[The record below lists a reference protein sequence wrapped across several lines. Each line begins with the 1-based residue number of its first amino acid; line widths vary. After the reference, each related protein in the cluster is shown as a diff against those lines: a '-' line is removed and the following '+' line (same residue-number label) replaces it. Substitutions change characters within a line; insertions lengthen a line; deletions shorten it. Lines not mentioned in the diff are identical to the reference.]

1 MVDSLTV
8 TYWYW
13 QTLVSEN
20 SPFEHF
26 LVWADCLSAAILRE
40 RYAEILGKEPL
51 DIFYGEP
58 VDAPVEEAVHI
69 LVKVP
74 EDPPQ

>member
-1 MVDSLTV
+1 MQTILSNSSWVDFLTTLSVISQNFIHIIPPLEGDNNHLHPMVDSLTV

-26 LVWADCLSAAILRE
+26 LV
-40 RYAEILGKEPL
+40 
-51 DIFYGEP
+51 
-58 VDAPVEEAVHI
+58 
-69 LVKVP
+69 
-74 EDPPQ
+74 

>member
-1 MVDSLTV
+1 MQTILSNSSWVDFLTTLSVIHRTLFTLFLLFGGDNNHIHPMVDSLTV

-26 LVWADCLSAAILRE
+26 LV
-40 RYAEILGKEPL
+40 
-51 DIFYGEP
+51 
-58 VDAPVEEAVHI
+58 
-69 LVKVP
+69 
-74 EDPPQ
+74 